1 MRVTPIPAAALLA
14 LCTVMPAAPAAQF
27 DSQNILQRSQQLVEP
42 FLDLDRRLVTVDSP
56 SHYGPG
62 IAQVGTIV
70 EQAMRD
76 LGGEVEVVKAR
87 VGPGNNL
94 VGRWQGR
101 GHRKILLLGHMDTVF
116 KQDTTKTTPFRI
128 DDKRAYG
135 PGVLDDKGG
144 IALALMS
151 IRLLQE
157 LKFDDYGSVTLLAT
171 TDEEMRSLGSRDL
184 ILELGKAHDYA
195 FVLEFGTPDDKV
207 TTWRKGVGYLM
218 VEVTGK
224 AAHAGADSAQGC
236 NAAIELAHQMLELST
251 LSDKEKETS
260 VNFTIVQAG
269 ERGNIIPE
277 KARAQADVRVLYP
290 DEFDRL
296 DRDVSRIA
304 SKSFLPC
311 SRVEARVERGRPP
324 FPSNR
329 DTNALISK
337 AQSIYREI
345 GLDLGAEG
353 SGGGTD
359 GNYTAS
365 VGTATL
371 DALGPV
377 GGGAH
382 TLNEYIELERI
393 APRIYLLA
401 RLMMEVSSDGH

>member
-1 MRVTPIPAAALLA
+1 
-14 LCTVMPAAPAAQF
+14 MPVQSAAQP
-27 DSQNILQRSQQLVEP
+27 DTQGILQRAQQLVEP
-42 FLDLDRRLVTVDSP
+42 FLDFDRTLVSVDSP

-62 IAQVGTIV
+62 LARVGALV

-76 LGGEVEVVKAR
+76 LGGDVEVVRAR

-94 VGRWQGR
+94 AARWQGR
-101 GHRKILLLGHMDTVF
+101 GRRKILLLAHMDTVF
-116 KQDTTKTTPFRI
+116 KEDTTKRTPFRI
-128 DDKRAYG
+128 EDKRAYG

-144 IALALMS
+144 IVLGLMA
-151 IRLLQE
+151 IRLLKE

-184 ILELGKAHDYA
+184 IRELAKGHDYA
-195 FVLEFGTPDDKV
+195 FVLEFGSPDDKV
-207 TTWRKGVGYLM
+207 TTWRKGIGYLM

-224 AAHAGADSAQGC
+224 AAHAGADADKGC
-236 NAAIELAHQMLELST
+236 NAALELAHQMLQLSN
-251 LSDKEKETS
+251 LSNKEKETS
-260 VNFTIVQAG
+260 VNFTLVQSG
-269 ERGNIIPE
+269 ERNNIIPE

-290 DEFDRL
+290 EEFDRL
-296 DRDVSRIA
+296 ERDISQIA
-304 SKSFLPC
+304 DNKLLHC
-311 SRVEARVERGRPP
+311 SRVEATVERGRPP

-329 DTNALISK
+329 DTTALIVK

-345 GLDLGAEG
+345 GLELGTEG

-401 RLMMEVSSDGH
+401 RLIMEVSSDGH